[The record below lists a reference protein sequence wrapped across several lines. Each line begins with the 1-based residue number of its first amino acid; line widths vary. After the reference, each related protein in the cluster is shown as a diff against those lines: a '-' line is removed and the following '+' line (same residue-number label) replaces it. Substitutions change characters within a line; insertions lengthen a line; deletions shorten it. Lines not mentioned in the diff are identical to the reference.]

1 MVGNGPRDTGYMI
14 TAHSSAKAIRAS
26 SCLHKERRRLRG
38 GVHAGT
44 YVWMFRQNFS
54 AERQEHGPADPSS
67 CSPYFSGLQVLPES
81 LLRIAGM
88 HENGIP
94 AKICS
99 EALCFSL
106 LPPPLGRTPDS
117 QRASGRIF
125 LFCIRP
131 FLAGARSSWSCTAE
145 KDGISSPNK
154 KSGHIFPGKAG
165 FVRTPAW
172 CRGGWLPCRLLF
184 SGAGEKTI

>member
-1 MVGNGPRDTGYMI
+1 MPEHMSGCSGKISLPSGRSMDLQIHHHVRHTFRDI
-14 TAHSSAKAIRAS
+14 
-26 SCLHKERRRLRG
+26 
-38 GVHAGT
+38 
-44 YVWMFRQNFS
+44 
-54 AERQEHGPADPSS
+54 
-67 CSPYFSGLQVLPES
+67 QVLPES

-106 LPPPLGRTPDS
+106 LPPLGRTPDS